1 MHRMTETSPDS
12 QAARHAVTP
21 WKDAIHMAYAAPLTA
36 EDRIRKHAENGD
48 VSVVRNAD
56 LRCVLSTLDA
66 LRTSYAERGA
76 VIARLAGDD
85 WQEKG
90 VGS

>member
-1 MHRMTETSPDS
+1 MHRMAETSPDS

-21 WKDAIHMAYAAPLTA
+21 WKDAIHMAYNAPLTA
-36 EDRIRKHAENGD
+36 EDRIRAKSENGT
-48 VSVVRNAD
+48 VAVVRTTD

-66 LRTSYAERGA
+66 LRRSYAERGA
-76 VIARLAGDD
+76 IIARLAGDD

-90 VGS
+90 VGA